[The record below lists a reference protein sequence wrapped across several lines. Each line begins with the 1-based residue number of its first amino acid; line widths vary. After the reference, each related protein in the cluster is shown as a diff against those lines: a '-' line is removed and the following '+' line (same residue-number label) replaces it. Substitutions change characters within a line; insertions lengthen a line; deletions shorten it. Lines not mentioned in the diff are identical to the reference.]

1 MAEEKV
7 EKKKSTKTKKT
18 KTKSPKKILKS
29 GKDKINQIDLPED
42 CAALVLTPD
51 GKINV
56 YISEQHENEDGGG
69 TYAQHEELAIALAAM
84 LQNESFVTTTLNTFR
99 NLFEMAVQK
108 SISPENSID

>member
-1 MAEEKV
+1 MAEEQ
-7 EKKKSTKTKKT
+7 KTKKKT
-18 KTKSPKKILKS
+18 ARKKKTKEPKKILKS
-29 GKDKINQIDLPED
+29 GKNRINQIDLPED
-42 CAALVLTPD
+42 CAALILTPD

-56 YISEQHENEDGGG
+56 YISEQHENEDGSG